1 MQNIKT
7 NCPKNSLAK
16 TIRWLFFPNAGAF
29 PAFIYITGKLFQLFR
44 RRWLLSH
51 FLSFRFR
58 IFGLL
63 LNLAFKMQNP
73 PKKILKKGKT
83 FIFSPMLIKL
93 VSGKFVRTTHKKLNK
108 SESWISE
115 KKTSSF
121 SNDKTNVNV
130 VWSRGKK
137 SIATEKLQITN
148 LLLSRSLSKV
158 LSPWQ
163 PRKMR
168 PGKSSD
174 CTLIDSCWFRRWR
187 GKMQKSKLSATGRRR
202 KPRKPMEKFAVREK
216 KWLSENRQTEADIE
230 NTPLVLDPESD
241 DKFS

>member
-16 TIRWLFFPNAGAF
+16 TIRWLFSPMLE
-29 PAFIYITGKLFQLFR
+29 LFQLSFTS
-44 RRWLLSH
+44 LGNFFNYFVVAGCSAI
-51 FLSFRFR
+51 FLASVSEFLACYWIWRSKCR
-58 IFGLL
+58 ILQ
-63 LNLAFKMQNP
+63 KRSS
-73 PKKILKKGKT
+73 KKGKRSFFPQCSSNWFRENSFEPHT
-83 FIFSPMLIKL
+83 KNWTNLK
-93 VSGKFVRTTHKKLNK
+93 V
-108 SESWISE
+108 ESAK